1 MRARRKRILWAVVAG
16 ILLCLGAPLVLI
28 SQQLRQKSLDGALV
42 QAVKKL
48 DTPAVARLLAEGAN
62 ANAIDTGEPPP
73 TVPRLLKRLLA
84 RLRHQP
90 DGTADGELKSVLAW
104 HLTRDELYRPA
115 SESRVDIIAAT
126 LVAHGANINL
136 RDEYE
141 LFSLH
146 IAVRF
151 GLHQTVRAMLTRG
164 VDVNARDSRGFT
176 PISGT
181 DDQNMRQLVEHGADV
196 NAISGGWT
204 PLMRAVFYSDLDA
217 AQILIPHG
225 ADVNAPVLGHSIL
238 LWAEAKGKTNPNNA
252 AILRLLKQHG
262 ARLNEKDQAVLAREQ
277 PAAPLSKAGETRRAK
292 KR

>member
-1 MRARRKRILWAVVAG
+1 MRARRKRILWVMVAG
-16 ILLCLGAPLVLI
+16 ILLCLGAPLVMI
-28 SQQLRQKSLDGALV
+28 GQQLRQENLDAALV
-42 QAVKKL
+42 PAVKRL
-48 DTPAVARLLAEGAN
+48 DAPAVTRLLDKG

-90 DGTADGELKSVLAW
+90 DGTADGEPKSVLAW

-136 RDEYE
+136 RDVYE
-141 LFSLH
+141 LFPLH

-151 GLHQTVRAMLTRG
+151 GLHQTVRAMLTHG
-164 VDVNARDSRGFT
+164 TDVNARDSRGFT
-176 PISGT
+176 PLSGA
-181 DDQNMRQLVEHGADV
+181 DDQNTRQLVEHGADV
-196 NAISGGWT
+196 NAMSGGWT

-217 AQILIPHG
+217 AQILIQHG
-225 ADVNAPVLGHSIL
+225 ADVNAPVLGHRFL

-262 ARLNEKDQAVLAREQ
+262 ARLNEKDRAVLAREQ